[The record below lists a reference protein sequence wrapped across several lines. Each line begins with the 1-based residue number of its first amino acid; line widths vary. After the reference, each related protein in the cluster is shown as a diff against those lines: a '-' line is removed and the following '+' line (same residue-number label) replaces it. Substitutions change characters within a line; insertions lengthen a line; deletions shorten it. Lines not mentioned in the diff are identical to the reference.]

1 VLFSIDLQVVK
12 LWIAHIDLADQM
24 SNVEFV
30 ALITADIESASYRS
44 MKEITS
50 HAATFCADARF
61 LAENV
66 KNLAL
71 SADPRRCGNVDDF
84 CSLYDSDVSGK
95 LDIVDAF
102 ARLVNEN
109 KEAFNDSEYLVEF
122 GTFEKWL
129 NSNEPS
135 EVHDKIAKLRQMT
148 NTSYVAEKVTCAA
161 EFGKFL
167 SDTQEWLDT
176 ASMINESLPL
186 QPADQ
191 TDALDQLIDNVEW
204 LRESTYNY
212 TVGRKTQVHQSN
224 SVTGNTV
231 QMIVDF
237 GSVNTIAVNLCPA
250 SVTV

>member
-1 VLFSIDLQVVK
+1 MSFLIDLQVVK
-12 LWIAHIDLADQM
+12 LWIAHVDLADQM
-24 SNVEFV
+24 SNVDFV
-30 ALITADIESASYRS
+30 ALITADTESVSYRS
-44 MKEITS
+44 MKEITG

-84 CSLYDSDVSGK
+84 CSLYDNEGNGT
-95 LDIVDAF
+95 LDIVNDF
-102 ARLVNEN
+102 VKLVNEE
-109 KEAFNDSEYLVEF
+109 KETFNDTSYLVEF
-122 GTFEKWL
+122 GTFDKWL
-129 NSNEPS
+129 NSNGPS

-148 NTSYVAEKVTCAA
+148 NTSYVADKVTCAA

-167 SDTQEWLDT
+167 ADTLEWLDT

-191 TDALDQLIDNVEW
+191 TDALDQLIDNIEW

-212 TVGRKTQVHQSN
+212 TVGQKTQVYTNPICHSMAIQ
-224 SVTGNTV
+224 
-231 QMIVDF
+231 
-237 GSVNTIAVNLCPA
+237 CR
-250 SVTV
+250 